1 VLYCI
6 SELVHHGA
14 PRRSLIISI
23 NPDSHVPI
31 YQQIVDH
38 IRRSVAAGVY
48 RPGEPIPSLRQLALD
63 LVVNPNTVQRAYE
76 QLERDGLIQARKGLG
91 MFVTENGAVS
101 ALTKLQAAVY
111 SAFAEGIRAGKAAR
125 MPAQRIKT
133 TFDRAWDDANQGSK
147 EES

>member
-1 VLYCI
+1 
-6 SELVHHGA
+6 VHRGTRCGRPA
-14 PRRSLIISI
+14 ISI

-48 RPGEPIPSLRQLALD
+48 RPGEPIPSLRQMALD

-76 QLERDGLIQARKGLG
+76 QLEREGLIQARKGLG

-101 ALTKLQAAVY
+101 ALTESQAAVY
-111 SAFAEGIRAGKAAR
+111 SAFTEGIQAGKAAR
-125 MPAQRIKT
+125 MPARRIKT
-133 TFDRAWDDANQGSK
+133 TFDRAWNDANRGSR